1 MTQKKFEEIEWEK
14 DKEEDEAEVIKLNV
28 GESVEGLLVDK
39 VESKKYECM
48 CYKIKV
54 HDDPVP
60 KIVLSTTVLEK
71 MMASKEIGDLVKI
84 ERIEDGKNQ
93 AGQKYSRWET
103 FHAKLSNTTKD
114 E

>member
-28 GESVEGLLVDK
+28 GESIEGLLVDK
-39 VESKKYECM
+39 IESKKYECM

-71 MMASKEIGDLVKI
+71 MMASKDIGDLVKI

-93 AGQKYSRWET
+93 AGQNYSRWET
-103 FHAKLSNTTKD
+103 YHAKLSDTKKED
-114 E
+114 